1 MPSDRFKSIKSA
13 RVAKTFKIKCQ
24 KRQTEGER
32 ARERGQEGG
41 R

>member
-13 RVAKTFKIKCQ
+13 RVDKTFKIKCQ
-24 KRQTEGER
+24 LEGDEEID
-32 ARERGQEGG
+32 REREGG

>member
-24 KRQTEGER
+24 LEGDEEIDIER
-32 ARERGQEGG
+32 EGG